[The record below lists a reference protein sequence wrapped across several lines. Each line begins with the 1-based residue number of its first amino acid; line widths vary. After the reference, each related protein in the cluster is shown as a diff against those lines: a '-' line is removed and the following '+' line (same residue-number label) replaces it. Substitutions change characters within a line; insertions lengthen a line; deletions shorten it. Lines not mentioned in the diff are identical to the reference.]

1 MKNEGTRL
9 PHIWEALLTLGFLV
23 AMLAIGIIVFGV
35 DSHVPMIIG
44 TIGAALMALRLGY
57 KWEDIEKSMV
67 GGISKAMQSII
78 ILIIIGVLIGVWLD
92 AGVVPAM
99 IYYGLKILKPSIFFI
114 AAMLICSIT
123 SLATGT

>member
-1 MKNEGTRL
+1 M
-9 PHIWEALLTLGFLV
+9 TLGFLI

-35 DSHVPMIIG
+35 DPHVPMIIS

-78 ILIIIGVLIGVWLD
+78 ILILSG
-92 AGVVPAM
+92 
-99 IYYGLKILKPSIFFI
+99 Y
-114 AAMLICSIT
+114 
-123 SLATGT
+123 